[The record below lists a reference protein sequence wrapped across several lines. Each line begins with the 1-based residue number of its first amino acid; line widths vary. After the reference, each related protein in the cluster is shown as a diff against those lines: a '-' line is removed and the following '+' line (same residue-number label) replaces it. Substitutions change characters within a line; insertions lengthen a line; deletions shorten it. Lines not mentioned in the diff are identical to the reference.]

1 MFQDDDESF
10 LSQERL
16 RYDIFR
22 TLGVK
27 YLVNT
32 KENILIIYLN
42 DIFLYIF
49 TALKKKA
56 RLILMKQFKFFI
68 KNIRTR

>member
-1 MFQDDDESF
+1 MIFLLFLGQQHQVQNTEKMEMFQDDDDDESF

-22 TLGVK
+22 ALGVK

-32 KENILIIYLN
+32 KENILIIY
-42 DIFLYIF
+42 
-49 TALKKKA
+49 
-56 RLILMKQFKFFI
+56 
-68 KNIRTR
+68 

>member
-1 MFQDDDESF
+1 MIFLLFLGQQHQVQNTEKMEMFQDDDESF

-22 TLGVK
+22 ALGVK

-32 KENILIIYLN
+32 KENIHIIY
-42 DIFLYIF
+42 
-49 TALKKKA
+49 
-56 RLILMKQFKFFI
+56 
-68 KNIRTR
+68 